1 MSTQLYP
8 IRLFCKKRPNFLLLG
23 LALLV
28 HLGVWGW
35 LLYYIRPQEQ
45 PIFLHYNVL
54 FGVDLTGQWYHVFAL
69 PIGGLCVYLINAVLA
84 WLLYNKDSFAS
95 YVLLFTSVIV
105 QLCLAVV
112 AALLVFLNV

>member
-1 MSTQLYP
+1 MSAQLYP
-8 IRLFCKKRPNFLLLG
+8 FRLFLKKRPNLILLIA
-23 LALLV
+23 ALFV

-35 LLYYIRPQEQ
+35 LLYYIGPQDQ

-54 FGVDLTGQWYHVFAL
+54 FGVDLTGEWYHVFAL
-69 PIGGLCVYLINAVLA
+69 PAGGLCVYLINAFLA

-95 YVLLFTSVIV
+95 YVLLSASLIV